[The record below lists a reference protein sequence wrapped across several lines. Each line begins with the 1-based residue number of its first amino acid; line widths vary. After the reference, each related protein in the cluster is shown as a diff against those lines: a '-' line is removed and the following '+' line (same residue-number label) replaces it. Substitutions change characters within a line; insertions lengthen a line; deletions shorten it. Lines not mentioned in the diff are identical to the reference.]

1 MDFLGEEDL
10 GEVAKTRNVYEWSKL
25 KAEQLVRS
33 CGIPHS
39 IYRIGIVVGKQTT
52 GEIFR
57 YTGYYQFFFW
67 FYYLREVLRQQ
78 WLANPQTL
86 RAEGIE
92 FDAEG
97 FLHFPVNVDCSPTST
112 LNLVPIDW
120 LVENMVELIQVPCE
134 GKNFHL
140 THPQPEKFQSIMEW
154 TLETLQIKSVRY
166 RNGNQESRSL
176 LLNSFQGKLDRGCR
190 QYFPYIN
197 HEAEFGFT
205 LIPDVL
211 KNRYRP
217 PVVVDK
223 DFIEILMN
231 EAVRVQFR
239 KQEWMSHPAG
249 KQKIKNVA

>member
-1 MDFLGEEDL
+1 
-10 GEVAKTRNVYEWSKL
+10 
-25 KAEQLVRS
+25 
-33 CGIPHS
+33 
-39 IYRIGIVVGKQTT
+39 
-52 GEIFR
+52 
-57 YTGYYQFFFW
+57 
-67 FYYLREVLRQQ
+67 
-78 WLANPQTL
+78 
-86 RAEGIE
+86 
-92 FDAEG
+92 
-97 FLHFPVNVDCSPTST
+97 DCSPTST